1 MRDIAATENG
11 MLGCRLASVIFLSDE
26 IQDRG
31 NEGNYGL
38 GFPTN
43 TVIVPHAII
52 RPTQVAQSIWHND
65 E

>member
-11 MLGCRLASVIFLSDE
+11 MFGCRLASVIFLSDE

-31 NEGNYGL
+31 NEGNFGL
-38 GFPTN
+38 SY
-43 TVIVPHAII
+43 AIDS
-52 RPTQVAQSIWHND
+52 PLQSFVRRKLPKASGTDD